1 MQSVK
6 VRDIVFLCFVQID
19 YLLIGQGIS
28 GTMLSHHLMDAGL
41 KVLVIDEW
49 NEATASRVAS
59 GIINPV
65 TGRKITRTW
74 LIEEL
79 LPYAE
84 EAYAAIGQKVG
95 KVVARDIEL
104 LTFHA
109 TEQMA
114 QAWHERICEGEDYL
128 RHITDTSA
136 YSQHFEIRNG
146 LGATSPAML
155 IDLPILLPAWRQYLK
170 DNGCLRDEV
179 FDMSRCEV
187 TEQSVT
193 YKDIKAKGLIFCN
206 GIHAY
211 DNPYFARLPHAPS
224 KGEAL
229 TVRIPELPQ
238 TNIYKQGM
246 TLVPLGGD
254 YFWVGST
261 FEWKFT
267 DAGPTEAFIKK
278 VTNALDGWLKLP
290 YTIEEHKAAIRPAS
304 LERRPF
310 VGMHPEITN
319 VGIFSGMGTKGCSL
333 SPYFARQ
340 FACFLTGKGDINPY
354 ADVRRFSKIT
364 RR

>member
-1 MQSVK
+1 MM
-6 VRDIVFLCFVQID
+6 DIVFLCPVQTD

-28 GTMLSHHLMDAGL
+28 GTMLSHHLMEAGF

-65 TGRKITRTW
+65 TGRKISRTW

-84 EAYAAIGQKVG
+84 EAYAAIGRKLG
-95 KVVARDIEL
+95 KEVARDIEI

-128 RHITDTSA
+128 RHITNVA
-136 YSQHFEIRNG
+136 PYEEHFEIRNG
-146 LGATSPAML
+146 LGATHPAML
-155 IDLPILLPAWRQYLK
+155 IDLPALLPAWRQHLK
-170 DNGCLRDEV
+170 DNDCLREEV
-179 FDMSRCEV
+179 FDMSQCEV
-187 TEQSVT
+187 TAEGVT
-193 YKDIKAKGLIFCN
+193 YKDIAAKGLIFCN

-211 DNPYFARLPHAPS
+211 DNPYFTRLPHAPS

-229 TVRIPELPQ
+229 TVRIPGLPQ

-246 TLVPLGGD
+246 TLVPLGGEE
-254 YFWVGST
+254 FWVGST

-267 DAGPTEAFIKK
+267 DPGPTEAFVAK
-278 VTNALDGWLKLP
+278 VRNALDGWLKLP
-290 YTIEEHKAAIRPAS
+290 YTIEAHKAAIRPAS

-310 VGMHPEITN
+310 VGLRPELPT

-340 FACFLTGKGDINPY
+340 FANFLTGKGTIHPH
-354 ADVRRFSKIT
+354 ADVRRFTKIT
-364 RR
+364 LK